1 MSHYLVVAEHAAGSA
16 ELLARVQELTTDDAG
31 AEFAV
36 LVPAAHSKDVAGA
49 RGDGPPL
56 TWDEKEARTAAEAHA
71 TEIRDLLV
79 GASADVSRTVV
90 GDASLLLAIEDEL
103 REHPEEYDAI
113 LLATPP
119 PHRWRWRRMGVH
131 ERADRMFDLP
141 VLHAFAGGDGAWRD
155 SSARMRAYV
164 AQGSS
169 EPPEDS
175 RRREWPPIRVWHIAA
190 LMALY
195 LIGTTGLALAVDR
208 RFFLNDALA
217 IVMFTVVLVWL
228 GIEERALA
236 R

>member
-1 MSHYLVVAEHAAGSA
+1 VSRYLVVAEYAASSA

-56 TWDEKEARTAAEAHA
+56 TWDENEARTAAEARA

-90 GDASLLLAIEDEL
+90 GDGAPLLAVEDEL
-103 REHPEEYDAI
+103 RERPEEYDAI
-113 LLATPP
+113 LLSTPP
-119 PHRWRWRRMGVH
+119 PNRWRWRRMGVH

-141 VLHAFAGGDGAWRD
+141 VLHVFEGGDEAWRD
-155 SSARMRAYV
+155 SSGRMRAYV
-164 AQGSS
+164 ARGSS

-175 RRREWPPIRVWHIAA
+175 RGREWPPIRAWHIAA

-195 LIGTTGLALAVDR
+195 LVGTTSLALTVDR
-208 RFFLNDALA
+208 GFFLNDAFA
-217 IVMFTVVLVWL
+217 IVIFAVILVWL
-228 GIEERALA
+228 AVEERTPA